1 MNKALRDQVMRL
13 PPTERAE
20 LAQDLW
26 DSLADHAF
34 PSPTPE
40 QLEEIDRRIEEHRRD
55 PGSAIPYEEVVER
68 LKSRIIK

>member
-1 MNKALRDQVMRL
+1 MNKALRDQAMKL

-26 DSLADHAF
+26 DSLQDHEL
-34 PSPTPE
+34 PPPTAA

-68 LKSRIIK
+68 LRSRLK